1 MSGDRVATILMGVI
15 LPPCRQGEKRMPSS
29 GQEKNL
35 SRRSFVA
42 LSALGT
48 TLPVIGCKIHA
59 GEGWEF
65 LSDAQARTL
74 KAVCDA
80 IVPADDYPSASQ
92 AGVLV
97 YIDRQLARHY
107 RRHRDAYRDGLL
119 ALDDLSRQR
128 FGGDPASLTPQQ
140 MVQLLTEFQHSHR
153 KQFDLFR
160 SHTLEGYYGPP
171 RHGGN
176 RDAASW
182 RMLGVDEPPLRGR
195 AQYDLKKDT
204 AS

>member
-1 MSGDRVATILMGVI
+1 M
-15 LPPCRQGEKRMPSS
+15 PPMDHKT
-29 GQEKNL
+29 NL

-74 KAVCDA
+74 TAVCDA
-80 IVPADDYPSASQ
+80 IVPADDFPSASQ
-92 AGVLV
+92 AGVLN

-119 ALDDLSRQR
+119 AVDALSRQR
-128 FGGDPASLTPQQ
+128 FGCEPASLSPQLQ
-140 MVQLLTEFQHSHR
+140 VQLLTEFEQSH
-153 KQFDLFR
+153 KKHFDLFR

-176 RDAASW
+176 RDALSW
-182 RMLGVDEPPLRGR
+182 RMLGADEPPLRGR

-204 AS
+204 TS